1 LAEEKIPHPEL
12 PNGYHFHVL
21 TATFEFS
28 KFAMPRLEASV
39 QNKKTNYSRCNFLCF
54 VKRAN
59 HVLYALF
66 PITLKRATAYESS
79 AVD

>member
-1 LAEEKIPHPEL
+1 LAEEKIPQPEL

-28 KFAMPRLEASV
+28 NFAMPRLEASV
-39 QNKKTNYSRCNFLCF
+39 QNKNTNYSRCNFLF
-54 VKRAN
+54 LVNRAT
-59 HVLYALF
+59 HALYALF
-66 PITLKRATAYESS
+66 PITSKRATAYESS